1 MTCCFCFNLLYQL
14 LFLPKLHVCSW
25 AKWLNLLQECFSF
38 SFMTL
43 FGQQWYLARLEKSS
57 AVPTLLLKF
66 PMAVEGPMKLIFNYT
81 LLNISKAIINL
92 FLPFILEGKK
102 SMNLE
107 FCLNS
112 LSEKWIRKMKDYL

>member
-1 MTCCFCFNLLYQL
+1 
-14 LFLPKLHVCSW
+14 
-25 AKWLNLLQECFSF
+25 
-38 SFMTL
+38 MTL
-43 FGQQWYLARLEKSS
+43 FGEQWYSARLEKSS

-102 SMNLE
+102 KYE
-107 FCLNS
+107 FRILSQFS
-112 LSEKWIRKMKDYL
+112 LREMD